1 MKLGAR
7 DIEPFLRNPGK
18 AAGAV
23 IYGLDGGLVRQ
34 RMMQLTDKFLGPNAD
49 PTATVELTMEQLKA
63 DPALLS
69 DELSA
74 FSLMSPARVILV
86 RDAEDA
92 AVEPLM
98 DALTRR
104 APSNYIILYATD
116 SLAGSKLR
124 ALAERSDELA
134 ALPCYKDEGAGLET
148 IIRDTLRGYGL
159 RANSEVTRFL
169 AAQLNGDRQV
179 ILNELEKLS
188 LYVGDESEEVTLDDA
203 LAAIGENNDKSL
215 DDLSHAV
222 ASGDLPGVCRLSDRL
237 LAEGQI
243 GFLLVRGVMRYLA
256 RLRELA
262 LAVEQGQSLDAAI
275 EAIRPP
281 VFFKAKPQLKSHA
294 PRWTAARVTEALA
307 RLQMLELESKR
318 FHDQAEAR
326 LAHGFLEVA
335 QMAVSTRRAA

>member
-7 DIEPFLRNPGK
+7 DIEPFLKQPGK
-18 AAGAV
+18 AAGAL
-23 IYGLDGGLVRQ
+23 IYGQDGGLVRQ
-34 RMMQLTDKFLGPNAD
+34 RVAMLTDRFLGPHAD
-49 PTATVELTMEQLKA
+49 PTATSELTSDQIKD
-63 DPALLS
+63 DPARLS

-74 FSLMSPARVILV
+74 FSLMSPSRVILV
-86 RDAEDA
+86 RDADDDVLEA
-92 AVEPLM
+92 LK

-104 APSNYIILYATD
+104 APSNYVILYATD

-124 ALAERSDELA
+124 ALAEHSGELA
-134 ALPCYKDEGAGLET
+134 AVPCYKDEGAGLET

-159 RANSEVTRFL
+159 RASSEVTRFL
-169 AAQLNGDRQV
+169 ATQLNGDRQI

-188 LYVGDESEEVTLDDA
+188 LYLGDEVEEVSLDDA

-215 DDLSHAV
+215 DDLAHAV
-222 ASGDLPGVCRLSDRL
+222 AAGDIPGLCRLSDRL

-262 LAVEQGQSLDAAI
+262 YATEQGQSLDSAI
-275 EAIRPP
+275 EALRPP

-294 PRWTAARVTEALA
+294 PRWTAERVTEALA
-307 RLQMLELESKR
+307 RLQMLELDSKR

-326 LAHGFLEVA
+326 LAHGFMQVA
-335 QMAVSTRRAA
+335 LLAPARRAA